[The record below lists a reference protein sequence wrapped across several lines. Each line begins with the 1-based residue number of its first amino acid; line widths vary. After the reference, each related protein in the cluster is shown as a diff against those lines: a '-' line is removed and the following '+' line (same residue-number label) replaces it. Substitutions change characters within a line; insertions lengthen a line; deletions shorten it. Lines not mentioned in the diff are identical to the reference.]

1 MSITTGNDQE
11 FRRMIWSCR
20 RGQLELDVWL
30 TPLQHAWQD
39 FTQAQR
45 FAVMKL
51 LEESDDVLWDYFL
64 QRLSVL
70 DVMDRYIDNILK

>member
-30 TPLQHAWQD
+30 TPLQHAWHD
-39 FTQAQR
+39 FNQAQR
-45 FAVMKL
+45 LAVMKL

-64 QRLSVL
+64 QRCSVL
-70 DVMDRYIDNILK
+70 EALERYV